1 MYIPIYTHYIGVCL
15 YPYMGVG
22 VWGGMCKSGREF
34 LKSASGIQNAL
45 YIVRGA
51 LYMFKKQSFIYL
63 LAMLNIEENMNNNNM
78 NFVEAVIDSIQIWNR
93 EDDIETSNNENI
105 DMRAV
110 MYFQHKIMV
119 QPIPEE
125 RPEMY
130 DNTY

>member
-1 MYIPIYTHYIGVCL
+1 
-15 YPYMGVG
+15 
-22 VWGGMCKSGREF
+22 
-34 LKSASGIQNAL
+34 
-45 YIVRGA
+45 
-51 LYMFKKQSFIYL
+51 
-63 LAMLNIEENMNNNNM
+63 MNNNNS

-110 MYFQHKIMV
+110 MYFQYKIMV

>member
-1 MYIPIYTHYIGVCL
+1 
-15 YPYMGVG
+15 MGVYKG
-22 VWGGMCKSGREF
+22 
-34 LKSASGIQNAL
+34 
-45 YIVRGA
+45 RGA
-51 LYMFKKQSFIYL
+51 LYTIWRQSFIYS

-110 MYFQHKIMV
+110 MYFQHEIMV

-125 RPEMY
+125 RPEVY
-130 DNTY
+130 DNGGE